1 MAGVVVWGG
10 KEDRGINV
18 GTLSELRRGESVPKR
33 EQGRTEQN
41 NVAAGEIR
49 AMKLLLM
56 GAPGKVFK
64 GSGQQCSKSNSKDNL
79 QEGRRPPGP
88 YVDYVEGRLNNI
100 GAVAPSQT
108 SQSIQTSGES
118 QLELWTPPRWFGG
131 SITKQWS
138 RIALVV
144 HTNSGTWNKQ
154 SPFHSGSLMAHGHNA
169 SSQISTT
176 AKSEG

>member
-1 MAGVVVWGG
+1 MDSNAQSP
-10 KEDRGINV
+10 
-18 GTLSELRRGESVPKR
+18 T
-33 EQGRTEQN
+33 Q
-41 NVAAGEIR
+41 
-49 AMKLLLM
+49 
-56 GAPGKVFK
+56 
-64 GSGQQCSKSNSKDNL
+64 KSNCLLVSAVEQKKKKINKQKSRESLDGAIEGPNNRQTTKVPAKPQTSRPLLTSWAPREILSNL